1 MTPPFS
7 PEQVEQWADELESS
21 PLNGGAPF
29 LGSAGAIA
37 DAARQQAERVAMLR
51 AYAEALRQPPK
62 TCATCRFNGP
72 VEHDPF
78 VTCGHPDN
86 VPVGFGPEEAKRFGC
101 TLWEPHKSH
110 A

>member
-1 MTPPFS
+1 
-7 PEQVEQWADELESS
+7 
-21 PLNGGAPF
+21 
-29 LGSAGAIA
+29 
-37 DAARQQAERVAMLR
+37 MLR

-101 TLWEPHKSH
+101 TLWEPQP
-110 A
+110 

>member
-7 PEQVEQWADELESS
+7 PEQVEQAAAKYDKGADRSWWPECPEVFRQEWAET
-21 PLNGGAPF
+21 A
-29 LGSAGAIA
+29 
-37 DAARQQAERVAMLR
+37 AMLR